1 MRDKKTIIKH
11 TILIIVVFVCFVF
24 FQTIIQINLLDSHVI
39 NPYSVE
45 VRAFEKCKKIR
56 GIEVTDETQMTALM
70 DSFANH
76 SLNFSSGILGMLA
89 VSNGKTVCRIGDI
102 SLPDE
107 VLSLKSK
114 EAVSYAGYRYER
126 YDFDDYSLIIKYAS
140 LYDEDNSSQKFTLN
154 NIIQALP
161 MLLPVLLMI
170 LIPAKDSIKR
180 KKRMS
185 VGFYISL
192 GYMLLTSLLT
202 VLIFMYVVRIDN
214 NLAISFSS
222 EQIENACNDS
232 PSCGLSIEDALS
244 EYFTEIMDDDG
255 YYEDIQLVNSE
266 IQINYSKRN
275 YTNRV
280 IEVVVQLCLLALSFV
295 LIYDRS
301 NKFIDETINDDGQE
315 NKGKKLINEDKQLI
329 SSETERF
336 YLMMLLS
343 GFAIALP
350 HAINIIQFKRLAE
363 LNLLENDEWI
373 LSVTMMLTTIV
384 TMIFAFFSTT
394 ILTKIAKSFLVYF
407 RISLSIS
414 LISMAIAAFSSNV
427 FLYAIAIIC
436 SYIASGLSLV
446 IPTIYSAS
454 LTDSDVVY
462 ARLKSGSQLGECIGI
477 ILGGILSANFSNE
490 AVFGCSSVL
499 FALILISTF
508 MMKETTPLDSVAS
521 ARNSGNIFRVFKD
534 YSAILTWILLIF
546 PYGMI
551 DVFVTYTMPID
562 VVDFGYTAVV
572 VSGLMML
579 KKLISATYKKLFFV
593 VRKKISIQMG
603 SLIYL
608 ISCAVILVGYYYYRS
623 IVSMIIVV
631 LLLSLLG
638 CMGVQMLTNILYE
651 SKTRDDYSKKEL
663 GALFDVGKNLGK
675 SAAPICI
682 SLFGGVICIPIFTV
696 VGVAAYSA
704 VSVFGRKRKR
714 MDRM

>member
-1 MRDKKTIIKH
+1 MREKKTIIKH

-45 VRAFEKCKKIR
+45 VRAFEKCKQIR
-56 GIEVTDETQMTALM
+56 GIEVTDEAQMTALM
-70 DSFANH
+70 DSFENH
-76 SLNFSSGILGMLA
+76 SLNFSSGILGMHA
-89 VSNGKTVCRIGDI
+89 VSNGKTVCSTGDI

-114 EAVSYAGYRYER
+114 EAVSSEGYRYER

-140 LYDEDNSSQKFTLN
+140 LYDEDNSSQKFTHD
-154 NIIQALP
+154 NIIKALP

-170 LIPAKDSIKR
+170 LLPTKDSTKR

-202 VLIFMYVVRIDN
+202 VLIFMHVVKIDN

-232 PSCGLSIEDALS
+232 PSYGLSIENALS
-244 EYFTEIMDDDG
+244 EYFTEIVDDDD

-266 IQINYSKRN
+266 IQINYSTRN

-280 IEVVVQLCLLALSFV
+280 IEVVVQLCLLSLGFI

-301 NKFIDETINDDGQE
+301 NKFIDETIDEDGPQNE
-315 NKGKKLINEDKQLI
+315 GKILINGGKQLI
-329 SSETERF
+329 SAETERF
-336 YLMMLLS
+336 YLMMFLS

-384 TMIFAFFSTT
+384 TMLFAFFSTT

-446 IPTIYSAS
+446 IPTIYSAN

-490 AVFGCSSVL
+490 TVFGCSSVL

-508 MMKETTPLDSVAS
+508 MMKETSPLDSVAS

-534 YSAILTWILLIF
+534 YNAILTWILLII

-562 VVDFGYTAVV
+562 VVDFGYTAVI

-623 IVSMIIVV
+623 IISMIIVV
-631 LLLSLLG
+631 LLLSFFG
-638 CMGVQMLTNILYE
+638 CMGIQMLTNILYE

-675 SAAPICI
+675 SAAPVCI

-696 VGVAAYSA
+696 AGVAAYSA
-704 VSVFGRKRKR
+704 FSALKRKRKR
-714 MDRM
+714 KY

>member
-107 VLSLKSK
+107 VLTLKSK

-202 VLIFMYVVRIDN
+202 VLIFMHVVKIDN

-232 PSCGLSIEDALS
+232 PSCGLLAEDALS

-280 IEVVVQLCLLALSFV
+280 IEVVVQLCLLALGFV

-301 NKFIDETINDDGQE
+301 NKLIDETINDDGPE
-315 NKGKKLINEDKQLI
+315 NEEKILINGGKQQI
-329 SSETERF
+329 SAEAEYF
-336 YLMMLLS
+336 YVMMLVS

-350 HAINIIQFKRLAE
+350 HAINIIQYKRLAE
-363 LNLLENDEWI
+363 LNAIKNPELL
-373 LSVTMMLTTIV
+373 LSITIMLTTIV
-384 TMIFAFFSTT
+384 TMLVAFFSTT
-394 ILTKIAKSFLVYF
+394 ILTKIAKSFSVYF
-407 RISLSIS
+407 RMSLSIS
-414 LISMAIAAFSSNV
+414 LASMAVAALSSNV
-427 FLYAIAIIC
+427 YLFGVAIIC
-436 SYIASGLSLV
+436 SYISSGMLLV
-446 IPTIYSAS
+446 IPTVYSAG

-462 ARLKSGSQLGECIGI
+462 VRLKSGTQLGECIGI

-490 AVFGCSSVL
+490 AVFGCSSVI
-499 FALILISTF
+499 FALVLLASFKLKESTPI
-508 MMKETTPLDSVAS
+508 KTS
-521 ARNSGNIFRVFKD
+521 ATSRNSGNIFKVFGD
-534 YSAILTWILLIF
+534 YSAILTWVLLII

-562 VVDFGYTAVV
+562 VVDFGYTAVI
-572 VSGLMML
+572 VSGLMMI
-579 KKLISATYKKLFFV
+579 KKLISATCKKLFFV
-593 VRKKISIQMG
+593 ARKKVSVRAGSI
-603 SLIYL
+603 IYL
-608 ISCAVILVGYYYYRS
+608 LSGALILVGYYYYRS